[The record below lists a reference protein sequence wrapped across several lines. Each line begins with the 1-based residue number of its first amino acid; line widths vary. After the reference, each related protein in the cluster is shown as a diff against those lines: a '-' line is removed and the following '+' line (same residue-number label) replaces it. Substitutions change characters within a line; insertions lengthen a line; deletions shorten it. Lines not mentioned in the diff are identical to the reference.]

1 MIKEIYHSVK
11 RSNIVIPERS
21 QAQLTQLTQLT
32 QGIAMRK
39 KVEFI
44 SGEHRL
50 SGLLESHESEVKFY
64 ALFAHCFTCGKDIAA
79 ASRIS
84 RALVQKGIAVL
95 RFDFTGLG
103 NSDGDFANS
112 NFSSNIQDLIA
123 AADFLRT
130 EYQAPR
136 LLIGHSLG
144 GAAVLSVAQ
153 YVAEASAVVTIG
165 APLDAT
171 HVAKNFALQ
180 LDDIEKNGK
189 AEVNLAG
196 RVFTIEKQF
205 LDDIKR
211 YDTRHI
217 GQLKKALLVMHS
229 PIDST
234 VNISEAE
241 KIYQAASHPK
251 SFVSLDDADHLLT
264 NKRDAEY
271 AADVIAAW
279 AGRYITYADNTNPI
293 AETAHIKPDKNEVV
307 KGHIVV
313 EEKNHKFTQHVSTN
327 SHYWLADEPESV
339 GGNNMGP
346 DPYEHLLAGLGAC
359 TAMTLR
365 MYAEHKNLAIKDIKV
380 ELTHSRDYQQ
390 DCQECESESQGIE
403 AIVRKISFVGEL
415 ETAQYARFLAI
426 ADKCPVHKTLHN
438 NVKVMST
445 LLNQA

>member
-21 QAQLTQLTQLT
+21 QAQLTQLT

-153 YVAEASAVVTIG
+153 YVEEASAVVTIG

-307 KGHIVV
+307 KGHVVV
-313 EEKNHKFTQHVSTN
+313 EEKNHKFTQHVTTN

>member
-1 MIKEIYHSVK
+1 
-11 RSNIVIPERS
+11 
-21 QAQLTQLTQLT
+21 
-32 QGIAMRK
+32 MRQ

-44 SGEHRL
+44 SGEHKL
-50 SGLLESHESEVKFY
+50 SGLLETPESDVKFY

-84 RALVQKGIAVL
+84 RALVRKGIAVL

-112 NFSSNIQDLIA
+112 NFSSNIRDLIA

-130 EYQAPR
+130 TYQAPR

-144 GAAVLSVAQ
+144 GAAVLNVAQ
-153 YVAEASAVVTIG
+153 QVEEAMAIVTIG
-165 APLDAT
+165 APSDAE
-171 HVAKNFALQ
+171 HVAHNFALQ
-180 LDDIEKNGK
+180 VDDIEKYGK

-211 YDTRHI
+211 YDTSRI
-217 GQLKKALLVMHS
+217 GNLRKALLVMHS

-241 KIYQAASHPK
+241 KIYQAALHPK

-271 AADVIAAW
+271 AADVISAW
-279 AGRYITYADNTNPI
+279 AGRYITHDKSVNKDVSNVMSSMNASKTS
-293 AETAHIKPDKNEVV
+293 AEYGKTEIT
-307 KGHIVV
+307 KGHVIV
-313 EEKNHKFTQHVSTN
+313 EEKNHKFTQHVSTA

-365 MYAEHKNLAIKDIKV
+365 MYATRKKLAIKHIKV
-380 ELTHSRDYQQ
+380 ELKHSRNYLL
-390 DCQECESESQGIE
+390 DCQECEEQSQGIE
-403 AIVRKISFVGEL
+403 AIVREISFIGEL
-415 ETAQYARFLAI
+415 DAKQQARFLEI

-438 NVKVMST
+438 NVKVISK
-445 LLNQA
+445 LVN

>member
-1 MIKEIYHSVK
+1 
-11 RSNIVIPERS
+11 
-21 QAQLTQLTQLT
+21 
-32 QGIAMRK
+32 MRQ

-44 SGEHRL
+44 SGEHKL
-50 SGLLESHESEVKFY
+50 SGLLETPESDVKFY

-84 RALVQKGIAVL
+84 RALVRKGIAVL

-112 NFSSNIQDLIA
+112 NFSSNIRDLIA

-130 EYQAPR
+130 TYQAPR

-144 GAAVLSVAQ
+144 GAAVLNVAQ
-153 YVAEASAVVTIG
+153 QVEEAMAIVTIG
-165 APLDAT
+165 APSDAE
-171 HVAKNFALQ
+171 HVAHNFALQ
-180 LDDIEKNGK
+180 VDDIEKYGK

-211 YDTRHI
+211 YDTSRI
-217 GQLKKALLVMHS
+217 GNLRKALLVMHS

-241 KIYQAASHPK
+241 KIYQAALHPK

-271 AADVIAAW
+271 AADVISAW
-279 AGRYITYADNTNPI
+279 AGRYITHEKIVNKDVSNVMSSMNASKTS
-293 AETAHIKPDKNEVV
+293 AEHGKTEIT
-307 KGHIVV
+307 KGHVIV
-313 EEKNHKFTQHVSTN
+313 EEKNHKFTQHVSTA

-365 MYAEHKNLAIKDIKV
+365 MYATRKKLAIKHIKV
-380 ELTHSRDYQQ
+380 ELKHSRNYLL
-390 DCQECESESQGIE
+390 DCQECEEQSQGIE
-403 AIVRKISFVGEL
+403 AIVREISFIGEID
-415 ETAQYARFLAI
+415 AKQQARFLEI

-438 NVKVMST
+438 NVKVISK
-445 LLNQA
+445 LVN

>member
-1 MIKEIYHSVK
+1 
-11 RSNIVIPERS
+11 
-21 QAQLTQLTQLT
+21 
-32 QGIAMRK
+32 MRE
-39 KVEFI
+39 KVEFV
-44 SGEHRL
+44 SGNNKL
-50 SGLLESHESEVKFY
+50 SGLLERPESEVKFY

-84 RALVQKGIAVL
+84 RALVSKGIAVL

-112 NFSSNIQDLIA
+112 NFSSNIQDLVA

-144 GAAVLSVAQ
+144 GAAVLGVAQ
-153 YVAEASAVVTIG
+153 HVDEAMAVVTIG
-165 APLDAT
+165 APADAA
-171 HVAKNFALQ
+171 HVAHNFALH
-180 LDDIEKNGK
+180 LDEIEQYGK

-205 LDDIKR
+205 LEDIKR
-211 YDTRHI
+211 YDTSHI
-217 GQLKKALLVMHS
+217 SQLRKALLVMHS

-234 VNISEAE
+234 VKITEAE
-241 KIYQAASHPK
+241 KIYQAALHPK

-279 AGRYITYADNTNPI
+279 AGRYINAQAGDNILASTEDEQSNV
-293 AETAHIKPDKNEVV
+293 A
-307 KGHIVV
+307 KGHVLV
-313 EEKNHKFTQHVSTN
+313 EEKNHKFTQHTSTN
-327 SHYWLADEPESV
+327 SHYWLADEPTNV

-365 MYAEHKNLAIKDIKV
+365 MYAVRKSLPIKHIKV
-380 ELTHSRDYQQ
+380 ELSHSRDYQQ
-390 DCQECESESQGIE
+390 DCQQCENQSHGIE
-403 AIVRKISFVGEL
+403 GIIRKISFVGEL
-415 ETAQYARFLAI
+415 DQAQQARFLAI

-438 NVKVMST
+438 NVTVISQ
-445 LLNQA
+445 LIG